1 MSKVADASGCIDFR
15 QAIGAEPKRRDP
27 ALSRHRLECR
37 SCNQYALGIEQLDR
51 ALSLAL
57 AVPVPEG
64 LAHRV
69 VLRAGSGP
77 RWPRFGLALA
87 AGVALLAIGV
97 ALGARWARGPASFD
111 PATLANDV
119 MAHAHHEPESWTPM
133 LQPVAL
139 ARLRGVLE
147 RSEIELLDQARLG
160 PVSYAT
166 TCRFRGRDV
175 PHLTVQSVAGPAM
188 VLLLPQQRLAQELPL
203 AEDGLRGVI
212 VPVGAGSIAIVA
224 ADPAAVAAVRQR
236 LTSAVRIGI

>member
-1 MSKVADASGCIDFR
+1 MSKVADASSCIDFR
-15 QAIGAEPKRRDP
+15 NALGAEPKRRDP
-27 ALSRHRLECR
+27 ALARHRLECR

-51 ALSLAL
+51 ALGLAL

-69 VLRAGSGP
+69 VLRAESAP
-77 RWPRFGLALA
+77 LWPRSSLALA
-87 AGVALLAIGV
+87 AGVALLALGV
-97 ALGARWARGPASFD
+97 ALGALWPRGPQSYSQ
-111 PATLANDV
+111 ATLARDV
-119 MAHAHHEPESWTPM
+119 MAHAHHEPASWEPL

-139 ARLRGVLE
+139 PRLRGVLE
-147 RSEIELLDQARLG
+147 RGEVELLDQARLG

-188 VLLLPQQRLAQELPL
+188 VLLLPQERLAQELPL
-203 AEDGLRGVI
+203 AEDGLRGII

-224 ADPAAVAAVRQR
+224 ADQAAVAAVRQR